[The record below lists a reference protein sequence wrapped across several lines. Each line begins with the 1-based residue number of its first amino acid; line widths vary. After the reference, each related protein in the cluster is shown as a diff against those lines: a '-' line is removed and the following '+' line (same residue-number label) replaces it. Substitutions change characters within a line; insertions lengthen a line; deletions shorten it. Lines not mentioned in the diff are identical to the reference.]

1 MKVLVTG
8 AAGFIGSHL
17 SERLLSMGHEVVGID
32 SFTDYYPRVLKDLNA
47 KSIRV
52 AGAKLF
58 EMDLV
63 GTDLSEAVDGVNY
76 IYHLA
81 AQPGISSKV
90 PFENFVRNNV
100 YATQNILE
108 AALTSN
114 TLNCF
119 VNIGTSSIYGAHA
132 TDTEDAAP
140 KPTSYYGVTKL
151 ASEQLV
157 LAYNRDKGLP
167 ACSFRP
173 FSVYGERER
182 PEKLYPKLIKS
193 ILEGTDFTLFEGSE
207 KHVRSYTYVG
217 DIIDGLVSVIDNI
230 DVCNGQIFNL
240 GTDKT
245 ITTGDGISIIEKA
258 LGMKAKIVVVPKRPG
273 DQLET
278 SANILKARKLLNY
291 NPQTLVQDGLT
302 REANWYKQEIFGKI
316 IL

>member
-1 MKVLVTG
+1 MKILVTG

-17 SERLLSMGHEVVGID
+17 SERLVSLGHEVVGID
-32 SFTDYYPRVLKDLNA
+32 SFTDYYARALKNLNA
-47 KSIRV
+47 TDIKS
-52 AGAKLF
+52 AGVKLF
-58 EMDLV
+58 ELDLV
-63 GTDLSEAVDGVNY
+63 GSNLKEAVDGVNY

-90 PFENFVRNNV
+90 PFTDYVRNNLL
-100 YATQNILE
+100 ATEHLLE
-108 AALTSN
+108 SVLGLE
-114 TLNCF
+114 TLKCF

-132 TDTEDAAP
+132 TDNEDAAP

-193 ILEGTDFTLFEGSE
+193 ILEGTEFPLFEGSD
-207 KHVRSYTYVG
+207 KHIRSYTYVG
-217 DIIDGLVSVIDNI
+217 DIIDGLVSAIDNV
-230 DVCNGQIFNL
+230 DVVNGQIFNL

-245 ITTGDGISIIEKA
+245 ITTGEGISIIENVLGKKA
-258 LGMKAKIVVVPKRPG
+258 NIKVVPKRAG

-278 SANILKARKLLNY
+278 SANINKIKSLLGYSPKVLPEEGLKK
-291 NPQTLVQDGLT
+291 
-302 REANWYKQEIFGKI
+302 EAEWYKSKVFGKVD
-316 IL
+316 L